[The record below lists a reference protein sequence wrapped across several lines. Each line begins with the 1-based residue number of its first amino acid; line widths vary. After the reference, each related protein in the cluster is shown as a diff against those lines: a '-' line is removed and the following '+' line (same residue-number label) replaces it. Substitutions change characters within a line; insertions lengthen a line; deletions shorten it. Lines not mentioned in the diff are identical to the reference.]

1 MLKIPKTKRAGKVT
15 QEVESLPSKH
25 EAKFKSQYNNNN
37 NNNKVKTELGMV
49 EHSCN
54 PITWKKVHEF
64 KANLG
69 YTANSRPAWAIQ
81 EDLLSKKKNVYIWIY
96 KETGKADFNYNFIN
110 SMFNI
115 LSFQHIK

>member
-81 EDLLSKKKNVYIWIY
+81 EDLLSKKKMYIYGYIKKLVKLILIIILLTQCSTY
-96 KETGKADFNYNFIN
+96 CH
-110 SMFNI
+110 FNI
-115 LSFQHIK
+115 